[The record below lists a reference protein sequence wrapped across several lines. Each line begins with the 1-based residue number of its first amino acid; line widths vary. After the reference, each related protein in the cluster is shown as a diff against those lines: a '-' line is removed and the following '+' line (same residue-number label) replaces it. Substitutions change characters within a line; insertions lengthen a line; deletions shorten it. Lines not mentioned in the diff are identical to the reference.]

1 LQKNIGINLKCD
13 TMKLCYFFSVLL
25 FSLGCTMQN
34 QSKTENK
41 RMDIRSQSL
50 DHPHQSNRKTEELFE
65 KRNFLA
71 WSDLV
76 VNDLP
81 THTNK
86 ELFGSLFGE
95 PDSIVVDYN
104 HCQQIFEDEFEL
116 LYKDGFKFH
125 LKGDS
130 LILESAIIYD
140 NYRIKYDGLELDNK
154 TSLDEFL
161 SWFDNPTEDVQLVG
175 LDDFPFGEGL
185 SLVQIPESE
194 EGFDFTI
201 HVFFKERQLFCIAR
215 LFPC

>member
-1 LQKNIGINLKCD
+1 
-13 TMKLCYFFSVLL
+13 MKLCYLFSVLL
-25 FSLGCTMQN
+25 FSLGCTMQE
-34 QSKTENK
+34 QSKTENR
-41 RMDIRSQSL
+41 RMDLVSQSL
-50 DHPHQSNRKTEELFE
+50 DHSPESNLETDELLE
-65 KRNFLA
+65 KRRFLA
-71 WSDLV
+71 WSDMV

-81 THTNK
+81 AHTNMA
-86 ELFGSLFGE
+86 LFDAQFGE

-130 LILESAIIYD
+130 LILESVIIYD

-161 SWFDNPTEDVQLVG
+161 SWFDNPTEDIQLVG
-175 LDDFPFGEGL
+175 LDDFSFGEGL

-194 EGFDFTI
+194 EGFDFII